1 MNTKASVILQRRNL
15 WGFRCMSRDWGRK
28 AWSTG
33 YMIHPVQVSHPELF
47 LPRAGTGPSY
57 PGFLAGRLAVG
68 PARSVGRSD
77 ETTSRSGPQP
87 LLSGPVCAFPPGV
100 HADVSSQGQGD
111 GSHVCKSLCQL
122 GPQWLCEPRSD
133 CSVPCHMPRP
143 HH

>member
-47 LPRAGTGPSY
+47 LPSAGTGPSY

-77 ETTSRSGPQP
+77 ETILRDSGPLLPGCVAP
-87 LLSGPVCAFPPGV
+87 LPDVCSEAYTAVRCGST
-100 HADVSSQGQGD
+100 ASS
-111 GSHVCKSLCQL
+111 H
-122 GPQWLCEPRSD
+122 
-133 CSVPCHMPRP
+133 
-143 HH
+143 

>member
-77 ETTSRSGPQP
+77 ETILR
-87 LLSGPVCAFPPGV
+87 
-100 HADVSSQGQGD
+100 D
-111 GSHVCKSLCQL
+111 SLV
-122 GPQWLCEPRSD
+122 PRSLAVWPT
-133 CSVPCHMPRP
+133 CRTCALRHTQL
-143 HH
+143 